1 MDTVMTVRE
10 VAQLL
15 RVHQAT
21 IYRLLRAKR
30 LPGFRIG
37 YDWRFS
43 RQAVET
49 WIKDNSAPDRS

>member
-1 MDTVMTVRE
+1 MDRMMTVRE

-37 YDWRFS
+37 YDWRLS
-43 RQAVET
+43 REAVET
-49 WIKDNSAPDRS
+49 WMKDNSAPDRS